1 MPSKPARPCS
11 QPSCPNLTH
20 KRLCPE
26 RTRAEDARYRRWQ
39 RDSKVNRRHGTRWR
53 KMRAAYIT
61 ARPLC
66 EDCLAAD
73 RCTPVR
79 RKPTTSFRWSTGAPR
94 TWTTSAPC
102 VCRATLAGQCS
113 TVNDGGRNRVSTHT
127 ESAPRCALAWR
138 RRRTPKIPAQVV
150 EAAEGRTGRHWP

>member
-20 KRLCPE
+20 ERLCPE

-79 RKPTTSFRWSTGAPR
+79 RRDIVVF
-94 TWTTSAPC
+94 
-102 VCRATLAGQCS
+102 
-113 TVNDGGRNRVSTHT
+113 
-127 ESAPRCALAWR
+127 ALI
-138 RRRTPKIPAQVV
+138 TIYSKKHSLSVLEEIYFPDIKKSLKSLYCYDF
-150 EAAEGRTGRHWP
+150 